1 MAQIARKEGNVNLA
15 TRGMLQY
22 LRSNREYDFINLP
35 SMGNKSESISCM
47 LQKIG
52 ELLVDDSNVALWPN
66 NHALVVRQFSKL
78 VHR

>member
-1 MAQIARKEGNVNLA
+1 MARKEGNVNLA

-22 LRSNREYDFINLP
+22 LRLNKAYDFIHLP
-35 SMGNKSESISCM
+35 AIGNKSESVSCM
-47 LQKIG
+47 LEKIG
-52 ELLVDDSNVALWPN
+52 ELLVDDANASLWPK

>member
-1 MAQIARKEGNVNLA
+1 MNLA

-22 LRSNREYDFINLP
+22 LRSNRAYDFINLP
-35 SMGNKSESISCM
+35 SVGHKSESILCM

-52 ELLVDDSNVALWPN
+52 ELLIDDTNSALWPN

-78 VHR
+78 VHQ